1 MTMKLSK
8 EMQRGA
14 ANVLCAA
21 EKCGVVFALDGD
33 KLVRIG
39 KRTMPENLESF
50 FSDYSEQ
57 IRWALIAVRQK
68 VATKLAM
75 IVRDER
81 EARHLLSSGD

>member
-1 MTMKLSK
+1 MKLSK
-8 EMQRGA
+8 ELQRGA

-21 EKCGVVFALDGD
+21 EKCGVTFALDGD

-39 KRTMPENLESF
+39 KRPMPDNLESF
-50 FSDYSEQ
+50 ISDYSEV

-81 EARHLLSSGD
+81 GVRSR